1 MSTRTALRTARSG
14 KKICI
19 NVRDPRHRRAHR
31 LCLRMVPKGT
41 TSSYVITLH
50 CSDSPFGFTN
60 KIVAEGDRTLILSAC
75 RACGASKKCSKL
87 DSSLEKREES
97 YRCNGEK
104 SNPGRDPFHAVA
116 KLLSRFPWSRRTSDN
131 AVVQEMHRRESDL
144 RRRSSHPRGC
154 PTCRP

>member
-1 MSTRTALRTARSG
+1 VSTTTALRTSRSG

-31 LCLRMVPKGT
+31 LCLHMVPKGT
-41 TSSYVITLH
+41 TSPYVITLLGFAIWFH
-50 CSDSPFGFTN
+50 QQNRRRGRSHIDSHHLQSLRC
-60 KIVAEGDRTLILSAC
+60 EQ
-75 RACGASKKCSKL
+75 KCSKL
-87 DSSLEKREES
+87 DSSLEKRERS

-116 KLLSRFPWSRRTSDN
+116 KLLSRFPSSRRTSDN

-154 PTCRP
+154 STCRP